1 MIRIREGNN
10 YFTFGQLIYDHPD
23 SPQEAEN
30 LSVNDAE
37 SAESSVRDWVQKKFG
52 ASGEN
57 VYFESVRKDAATWF
71 VDLQLTMGGYRKYYS
86 VSVDSTSGAV
96 TGYNE
101 KFRPFTFPPSIPA
114 SRGAANILVLAAL
127 IVSIIVVI
135 IFISQGIVNLL
146 GGIFDLYTNVL
157 GGVGRMIL
165 GIFLLAFG
173 VIDIYLTVEINNIR
187 DLVDRGN
194 VNAAK
199 ERNSLAL
206 GVVAIIFD
214 GVVTGILLIV
224 AREEINRLE
233 TQPAPV

>member
-1 MIRIREGNN
+1 M
-10 YFTFGQLIYDHPD
+10 
-23 SPQEAEN
+23 
-30 LSVNDAE
+30 SVNDAE
-37 SAESSVRDWVQKKFG
+37 SAESSVRDWIQKKFG

-71 VDLQLTMGGYRKYYS
+71 VELQLTTGGYRKYYS
-86 VSVDSTSGAV
+86 VSVDSASGAV

-114 SRGAANILVLAAL
+114 SRGAANILVVAAL

-135 IFISQGIVNLL
+135 IFISQGIFN
-146 GGIFDLYTNVL
+146 LYTNVL
-157 GGVGRMIL
+157 GGLGRMIL

-187 DLVDRGN
+187 DLLDRGN

-199 ERNSLAL
+199 ERNSLAF
-206 GVVAIIFD
+206 GVAALIFD

-224 AREEINRLE
+224 AREEINGLE